1 MSTNVPA
8 ITWVNGSPVLPAE
21 ADILIGVQT
30 DIDVAFGGGVNPSLQ
45 TPQGQLAQTETA
57 IIGEKNNEIAY
68 IANQV
73 NPAFASGIWQDA
85 IGYIYFMNRIQAS
98 GTVVNAVCNGA
109 VGTVIPAG
117 SIAQDV
123 NGYLY
128 ASTSAA
134 TIPTGGNVTVQF
146 QNQTTGPISCA
157 IGALN
162 RIFTA
167 VAGWDTVS
175 NPAAGVV
182 GNNVESRS
190 EFELRRQ
197 NSVAVN
203 AVNSLQA
210 IYAAVLAVPNVIDA
224 FVVDNSTNST
234 VNYGT
239 TSYPLAAHSI
249 CVSVAGGSSTDI
261 ANAIWNKKP
270 PGCGYNGNTSV
281 TVYDTSYPTPYPSY
295 TVTYLV
301 PTSTPIYFVI
311 DIQDTPLLPTD
322 IINQTKNA
330 VIATFNGQDGGTAVG
345 INTTTFSGRYYA
357 NINAISPNVNVVE
370 VYVGLTASPTT
381 LSASFGIDQ
390 LPTISASQIVVN
402 LV

>member
-8 ITWVNGSPVLPAE
+8 ITWVNGAPVLPAE
-21 ADILIGVQT
+21 ADILVGVQT
-30 DIDVAFGGGVNPSLQ
+30 DINVAFGGGVNPSLQ

-85 IGYIYFMNRIQAS
+85 IGYIYFMTRIQAS
-98 GTVVNAVCNGA
+98 GTVVNATCNGA

-128 ASTSAA
+128 ASTAAA
-134 TIPTGGNVTVQF
+134 TIPAGGNVTVQF

-162 RIFTA
+162 RIYTA

-175 NPAAGVV
+175 NPTAGAI
-182 GNNVESRS
+182 GNDVESRA

-203 AVNSLQA
+203 AVNSLQS
-210 IYAAVLAVPNVIDA
+210 IYAAVLAIPNVIDA
-224 FVVDNSTNST
+224 FVVDNSSNVAIS
-234 VNYGT
+234 YGA
-239 TSYPLAAHSI
+239 TSYSLAPHSI
-249 CVSVAGGSSTDI
+249 CVSVAGGTSSDI

-301 PTSTPIYFVI
+301 PTSTPAYFKV
-311 DIQDTPLLPTD
+311 QLQNNPLLPSD
-322 IINQTKNA
+322 IVTQVQNA
-330 VIATFNGQDGGTAVG
+330 VIESFNGQDGGTAVR

-357 NINAISPNVNVVE
+357 NINAINPNVNVIE

-381 LSASFGIDQ
+381 LSAAFGIDQ